1 MTFYRSLV
9 GAICLLVGASL
20 SSASNSTCVCTTVP
34 CPIVGTNYLT
44 VGGGA
49 VGTYK
54 YVDHGVP
61 VVSSASITIDISQI
75 DMGTDT
81 TSCTQDYSRSLDDD
95 GVKDC
100 DAGHI
105 LAHRLGGPGNQP
117 INIFPQDLSVNRGAY
132 AQFEGAIHD
141 CIVAGAKSA
150 YLTWSFT
157 YASSTNTKPIGVKYT
172 VDYSGGSC
180 ADTSM
185 DFTN

>member
-9 GAICLLVGASL
+9 VALCLLLGTGFT
-20 SSASNSTCVCTTVP
+20 SASNSTCVCTTVP
-34 CPIVGTNYLT
+34 CPVVGANYLT

-49 VGTYK
+49 VGTYN

-61 VVSSASITIDISQI
+61 VVSSASITIDSSQL
-75 DMGTDT
+75 DKGTDT

-105 LAHRLGGPGNQP
+105 LANRLGGPGNQP
-117 INIFPQDLSVNRGAY
+117 INIFPQDLSINRGSY
-132 AQFEGAIHD
+132 AQYENGIYD
-141 CIVAGAKSA
+141 CIKGGAKSA
-150 YLTWSFT
+150 SLSWTFT
-157 YASSTNTKPIGVKYT
+157 YASTSNTKPTGVKYT

-180 ADTSM
+180 EDTSM
-185 DFTN
+185 DFPN